1 MLKED
6 KRVELKER
14 YAGWGNPLVGT
25 PIKASRDQ
33 VIDEF
38 YKWQNNE
45 FLKSTDAGKGLM
57 MYNLRWY
64 LRDTA
69 EYIISQH
76 PDFQYIWNS
85 YFKQELLD
93 EEREEKPS
101 YNISGE

>member
-1 MLKED
+1 
-6 KRVELKER
+6 
-14 YAGWGNPLVGT
+14 
-25 PIKASRDQ
+25 
-33 VIDEF
+33 
-38 YKWQNNE
+38 
-45 FLKSTDAGKGLM
+45 M
-57 MYNLRWY
+57 MYIEAREQAIGQGKALGFTKSSFKTARGLNNLRWY